1 MAQKRNVIRLLLA
14 PMIHLQTLALEHL
27 FQSSSASHFHHS
39 PDKMFYSAAVFA
51 ALLTGGNAFSM
62 PKAPQRMT
70 GLKMAEAWFPD
81 AATSNTVGMDTLA

>member
-1 MAQKRNVIRLLLA
+1 VGVGARARLA
-14 PMIHLQTLALEHL
+14 HL
-27 FQSSSASHFHHS
+27 HHS
-39 PDKMFYSAAVFA
+39 GILESCSIWVHVTIPLLFSMFYSAAVFA
-51 ALLTGGNAFSM
+51 ALLVGGNAFSM